1 MCGTT
6 CYWED
11 AMINAEADR
20 DITAMLTEKDIA
32 QTEKILTKLD

>member
-20 DITAMLTEKDIA
+20 DIKAMLTEKDIA
-32 QTEKILTKLD
+32 QTVRLLTESD